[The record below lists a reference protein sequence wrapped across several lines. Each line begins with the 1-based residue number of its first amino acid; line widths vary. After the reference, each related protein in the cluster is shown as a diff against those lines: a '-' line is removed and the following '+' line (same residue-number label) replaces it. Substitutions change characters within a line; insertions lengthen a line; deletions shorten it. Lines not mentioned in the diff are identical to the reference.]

1 MKYEMNVQ
9 IYLRPLYEDG
19 RPMGGGQ
26 LELRETNQV
35 DLLTLSDA
43 AAVLVKLH
51 EFFEEIRKRGAK

>member
-1 MKYEMNVQ
+1 MKYEMSVQ
-9 IYLRPLYEDG
+9 IMLRPVSEHGY
-19 RPMGGGQ
+19 GGPG

-35 DLLTLSDA
+35 ELTTLSDA